1 MKETVIKNF
10 DELPMFISVATVA
23 KLFGISQSSGYEL
36 MHDKDF
42 PSIKI
47 GTVFTIIH
55 AASSLIITACQ
66 AKCKSKYDGKKYV
79 QLFHFLYPPYFLCG
93 KSCGVQ
99 LPSAAILPPN
109 IGNKLKSP

>member
-36 MHDKDF
+36 MHDKVF

-47 GTVFTIIH
+47 G
-55 AASSLIITACQ
+55 SR
-66 AKCKSKYDGKKYV
+66 
-79 QLFHFLYPPYFLCG
+79 
-93 KSCGVQ
+93 
-99 LPSAAILPPN
+99 ILVPRDKP
-109 IGNKLKSP
+109 KDWLDEKMAQ

>member
-47 GTVFTIIH
+47 G
-55 AASSLIITACQ
+55 SR
-66 AKCKSKYDGKKYV
+66 
-79 QLFHFLYPPYFLCG
+79 
-93 KSCGVQ
+93 
-99 LPSAAILPPN
+99 ILVPRD
-109 IGNKLKSP
+109 KLKDWLDDKMAQ